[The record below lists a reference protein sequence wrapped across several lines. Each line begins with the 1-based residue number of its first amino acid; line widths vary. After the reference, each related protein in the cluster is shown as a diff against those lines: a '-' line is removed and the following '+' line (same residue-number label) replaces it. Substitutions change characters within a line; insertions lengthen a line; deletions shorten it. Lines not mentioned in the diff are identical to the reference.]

1 MKEFERQKKSD
12 EQDLQDIAEA
22 ENKKKLEKFMN
33 TEIRIGSKI
42 SKLLFKVKVSRHYNV
57 ILFIF

>member
-1 MKEFERQKKSD
+1 MKEFERQKKTD

-42 SKLLFKVKVSRHYNV
+42 SELYFKHNV
-57 ILFIF
+57 